1 MLMIEPPSPSAMR
14 LPTSDIRRNGPL
26 KLSDTMRS
34 NRLSGVS
41 SDEGASG
48 EEPALFT
55 RMSILPNAL

>member
-1 MLMIEPPSPSAMR
+1 MR

-26 KLSDTMRS
+26 KFSDTMRS

-48 EEPALFT
+48 EEPALLT
-55 RMSILPNAL
+55 RMSTLPKAA